1 MKFLITGHTSGIG
14 KAIFDKFGGIGLSRQ
29 TLFDISKH
37 DIKPYVKQCDIFINN
52 AYDDRHPWAQTNLVY
67 EAKEIKQIVIGSN
80 TTDQTKYEPH
90 PYQSAK
96 LALENSCNQLFYQGY
111 DITLIKLGWVD
122 TQRVREVVC
131 KKINVDY
138 VVSLIEWILK
148 QPHRIKEITVVPYS

>member
-37 DIKPYVKQCDIFINN
+37 DIKPYLKDCDIFINN
-52 AYDDRHPWAQTNLVY
+52 AFSDQNPWAQTNLVY

-80 TTDQTKYEPH
+80 TTDQTKHKPH

-96 LALENSCNQLFYQGY
+96 LALENSCNQLFYLGH

-122 TQRVREVVC
+122 TPRTKEVID
-131 KKINVDY
+131 KKIDVDY
-138 VVSLIEWILK
+138 VVNLIEWILK
-148 QPHRIKEITVVPYS
+148 QPYRIKEITVVPL